1 MEVLVLLGCFE
12 GVINDG
18 GMRKVHLIM
27 MVLLLLGGLRDR
39 LRFIV
44 VLLFFLN

>member
-18 GMRKVHLIM
+18 GMRKVHLM